1 MDRTMGKDEA
11 VVVPGGCRLHVRLWP
26 GDGVPF
32 LLLHGLASNCRMWDR
47 TAALLARAGHA
58 VAAVDLRGHGQSDR
72 PVAGYDFA
80 TVADDVAAVLDALG
94 WMRPVVVGQSW
105 GGNVAVAFG
114 ARHPGLARGLGL
126 VDGGFI
132 DLGAAPGATWE
143 SVSRELRPP
152 DLAGLPTGVL
162 RARIRSTDPGLS
174 NDAVDAMM
182 TNFETLPD
190 GTVRPWLPLDR
201 HMKILRAMW
210 NEPPCRFYPAVREPV
225 LLCVAGRGLGA
236 DPHHRRP
243 FATTRSAL
251 PRIAVRWFPHAPHDI
266 HVHDPEGL
274 AGALEEEL
282 SLGVWTGSRRKP
294 GTRAEG
300 ACRADPKPAA

>member
-1 MDRTMGKDEA
+1 MGRAMIKDES
-11 VVVPGGCRLHVRLWP
+11 VVAPGGCRLHVRLWP
-26 GDGVPF
+26 GEGVPF

-47 TAALLARAGHA
+47 TADLLARAGHA
-58 VAAVDLRGHGQSDR
+58 VAAVDLRGHGRSDR
-72 PVAGYDFA
+72 PAAGYDFA

-94 WMRPVVVGQSW
+94 WVRPVVVGQSW

-114 ARHPGLARGLGL
+114 ARHPGRSRGLGL

-143 SVSRELRPP
+143 SVSRALRPP
-152 DLAGLPTGVL
+152 DLAGLPTDVL
-162 RARIRSTDPGLS
+162 RARIRSAAPDWS
-174 NDAVDAMM
+174 DDAVDAMM

-190 GTVRPWLPLDR
+190 GTVRPWLPLAL

-210 NEPPCRFYPAVREPV
+210 DEPPLRFYPAVREPV

-236 DPHHRRP
+236 EPHHRRAI
-243 FATTRSAL
+243 ATARAAL

-274 AGALEEEL
+274 AGALEEEHA
-282 SLGVWTGSRRKP
+282 LGVWAGGWQKPGSR
-294 GTRAEG
+294 TTG
-300 ACRADPKPAA
+300 AYRADPNPVA